1 MIKNFLLVAI
11 RNFLRQR
18 TQSILNVIGL
28 AIGLACSM
36 FVFLYVHD
44 ELTYDTQHPDA
55 DNTYHIISKFKY
67 ENGLEELGGYGA
79 IGWAHYLKENFEGIK
94 SYALISRWGWPFSIY
109 APNKNGE
116 DRILLSEDVSVVSSN
131 YQELFYLDLIEGDKS
146 TIFNE
151 PTDIIISETAAREL
165 FGEESALEKH
175 IQINHPFF
183 FGNKKMDV
191 IVKGVFKNLPYNM
204 QFGRSTKFM
213 LNMELQRQRPPFDT
227 SETNFDDALT
237 ALVWPSVGGSIYIQT
252 DKGVDLKSMSERLKT
267 EVNKAM
273 IAKEY
278 KETLIDISFLKIKD
292 THFSDI
298 PNLIWPDMGG
308 NKQYVYIF
316 ITIGIFIL
324 LISCINYTNL
334 ATARST
340 RRNKEVG
347 MRKALGSSR
356 GQLIFQFLQE
366 SFLITGIAIVVAFM
380 LTIIFLPKFSAF
392 ANKDLAIGDL
402 FEPMSLLTI
411 LLLWVVVSLLSGL
424 YPAFYI
430 SSFNAIKTLKGGAG
444 SVKSGNILRQSLMV
458 TQFATSLTLIIFTWV
473 VIRQMSDMINN
484 DINKTGDQVLSIR
497 YGNSA
502 PVNKLEVLKNELA
515 KDPELANSSYGN
527 HLPRREGFTPLD
539 YEVTLPQKD
548 DKKYRWEMMCVG
560 PGFPKLYGLELV
572 AGKMFE
578 SVPPIDS
585 TGVLV
590 NEEVAR
596 QLSMGIDELIG
607 QTFIIKDEWTNKEKN
622 FTIRGVIKDFKYKSA
637 YKKIDP
643 LVLSVQLDRGN
654 DIIYYVK
661 LPAGKIQE
669 KIEAVEKI
677 WKKVMPEDV
686 GMAYWFVDD
695 EFNRLYYEENALY
708 DLSRVFTVVGIVTT
722 CIGLLGMSMFMAEKR
737 SKEMAIRKVMGASS
751 ANVFS
756 LMMASFFK
764 LMGIACIIGLPAA
777 YFVSDEWLKSFIY
790 KIQLNWMIFAGSL
803 ALILVITI
811 FTISYHSIKLATS
824 NPVDPLKQ
832 E

>member
-11 RNFLRQR
+11 RNFLKQR

-36 FVFLYVHD
+36 FVFLYIHD

-55 DNTYHIISKFKY
+55 DNTYRIISKYKN
-67 ENGLEELGGYGA
+67 ENGIEDVGGFGA
-79 IGWAHYLKENFEGIK
+79 MGWGSYLKENFEGVK
-94 SYALISRWGWPFSIY
+94 CYGMISRWGWPFSIY
-109 APNKNGE
+109 APDKNGE
-116 DRILLSEDVSVVSSN
+116 DRILLTEDVSVVSKS
-131 YQELFYLDLIEGDKS
+131 YPTLFYLDLIEGDKS
-146 TIFNE
+146 NVFNE
-151 PTDIIISETAAREL
+151 PTDIIISETAALEL
-165 FGEESALEKH
+165 FGEESALEKQL
-175 IQINHPFF
+175 QINHPFF
-183 FGNKKMDV
+183 TRNKKMDV
-191 IVKGVFKNLPYNM
+191 VVKGVFKNLPYNM
-204 QFGRSTKFM
+204 QFGRSTKVM
-213 LNMELQRQRPPFDT
+213 LNVELQRSMLQDIKV
-227 SETNFDDALT
+227 NFDEAMT
-237 ALVWPSVGGSIYIQT
+237 SLVWPSVGGNLYIQT
-252 DKGVDLKSMSERLKT
+252 DKETDLKPMAEQLKT
-267 EVNKAM
+267 EINKAM
-273 IAKEY
+273 KAKDY
-278 KETLIDISFLKIKD
+278 KDILVDISFLKITD

-298 PNLIWPDMGG
+298 PNLTWPDMAG

-316 ITIGIFIL
+316 ITIGLFIL

-366 SFLITGIAIVVAFM
+366 SFLLTGIAIVVAFI
-380 LTIIFLPKFSAF
+380 LVIIFLPKFSTF
-392 ANKDLAIGDL
+392 ANKDLIVGDL
-402 FEPMSLLTI
+402 FGPVSLLTI
-411 LLLWVVVSLLSGL
+411 MFLWIMVSLLSGL

-430 SSFNAIKTLKGGAG
+430 SSFNAIKTLKGSAG
-444 SVKSGNILRQSLMV
+444 SGKSGNRLRQSLMV
-458 TQFATSLTLIIFTWV
+458 FQFATSLTLIIFTWV

-484 DINKTGDQVLSIR
+484 DLNKTGDQVLSIR

-502 PVNKLEVLKNELA
+502 PVNKLEVFKNELA
-515 KDPELANSSYGN
+515 KDPDLANSSYGN

-539 YEVTLPQKD
+539 YEVTLPLKD

-578 SVPPIDS
+578 STPPIDS

-596 QLSMGIDELIG
+596 QLTMNVEELIG
-607 QTFIIKDEWTNKEKN
+607 QTFIMKDEWSQKEKN
-622 FTIRGVIKDFKYKSA
+622 FTIKGVIKDFKYKSA

-643 LVLSVQLDRGN
+643 LVLSIQLDRGN

-669 KIEAVEKI
+669 KIASVEMT
-677 WKKVMPEDV
+677 WKKVMPEGV
-686 GMAYWFVDD
+686 GMAHWFVDD

-708 DLSRVFTVVGIVTT
+708 DLSRVFTVLGIITT

-751 ANVFS
+751 ANILT
-756 LMMASFFK
+756 LMMFSFSK
-764 LMGIACIIGLPAA
+764 LMGIACFIGLPAA

-790 KIQLNWMIFAGSL
+790 KIELNWMIFAGSL

-824 NPVDPLKQ
+824 NPVEPLKQ

>member
-11 RNFLRQR
+11 RNFLKQR
-18 TQSILNVIGL
+18 IQSVLNVIGL
-28 AIGLACSM
+28 AIGLACAM

-55 DNTYHIISKFKY
+55 DNTYRIISKYKN
-67 ENGLEELGGYGA
+67 ENGVEDVGGFGA
-79 IGWAHYLKENFEGIK
+79 MGWAHYLKENFGGIK
-94 SYALISRWGWPFSIY
+94 KYAMIERWGWPFSIY
-109 APNKNGE
+109 APTRNGE
-116 DRILLSEDVSVVSSN
+116 DRILLSEDVSIVSKN
-131 YQELFYLDLIEGDKS
+131 YPALFYLDLIEGDKS

-151 PTDIIISETAAREL
+151 PTDIIISETAAHEL
-165 FGEESALEKH
+165 FGAESALEKQ

-183 FGNKKMDV
+183 SSNKKIDV
-191 IVKGVFKNLPYNM
+191 VVKGVFRDLPYNM
-204 QFGRSTKFM
+204 QFGRSTKVM
-213 LNMELQRQRPPFDT
+213 LNVELQRPRFEADKM
-227 SETNFDDALT
+227 NFDDAMT
-237 ALVWPSVGGSIYIQT
+237 ALVWPSVGGNIYIQA
-252 DKGVDLKSMSERLKT
+252 DQEADLKSMAKQLIK

-273 IAKEY
+273 KAKEY
-278 KETLIDISFLKIKD
+278 EGTLIDIVFLKIED
-292 THFSDI
+292 THFSEI
-298 PNLIWPDMGG
+298 PNLTWPDMGG

-356 GQLIFQFLQE
+356 GQLVFQFLQE
-366 SFLITGIAIVVAFM
+366 SFLMTGIAIVAAFI
-380 LTIIFLPKFSAF
+380 LVIAFLPKFSAF
-392 ANKDLAIGDL
+392 ANKDLTIGDL
-402 FEPMSLLTI
+402 FGPVSLLTI
-411 LLLWVVVSLLSGL
+411 MLLWIVVSLLSGL

-430 SSFNAIKTLKGGAG
+430 SSFNAIKTLKGSAG
-444 SVKSGNILRQSLMV
+444 SGKSGNRLRQALMV
-458 TQFATSLTLIIFTWV
+458 FQFATSLTLIIFTWV

-484 DINKTGDQVLSIR
+484 DLNKTGDQVLSIR

-515 KDPELANSSYGN
+515 KDPDLANSSYGN
-527 HLPRREGFTPLD
+527 HLPRRDGFTPLD

-560 PGFPKLYGLELV
+560 PGFPELYGLELV
-572 AGKMFE
+572 TGKMFE

-596 QLSMGIDELIG
+596 QLNTSVDELIG
-607 QTFIIKDEWTNKEKN
+607 QTFIMKDEWNNKEKN
-622 FTIRGVIKDFKYKSA
+622 YTIKGVIKDFKYKSA

-643 LVLSVQLDRGN
+643 LVLSIQMDRGN

-669 KIEAVEKI
+669 KIASVEKT
-677 WKKVMPEDV
+677 WKKVMPEGV
-686 GMAYWFVDD
+686 GMAHWFVDD

-708 DLSRVFTVVGIVTT
+708 DLSRVFTVLGIITT
-722 CIGLLGMSMFMAEKR
+722 CIGLLGMAMFMAEKR

-756 LMMASFFK
+756 LMMVSFFK
-764 LMGIACIIGLPAA
+764 LMGVACIIGLPVA
-777 YFVSDEWLKSFIY
+777 YFVSDGWLKSFIY
-790 KIQLNWMIFAGSL
+790 KIELNWLIFAGSL
-803 ALILVITI
+803 SLILSITI
-811 FTISYHSIKLATS
+811 FTISFHSIKLATS

>member
-11 RNFLRQR
+11 RNFFKQR

-28 AIGLACSM
+28 AIGLACAI

-44 ELTYDTQHPDA
+44 ELTYDTQHPDS
-55 DNTYHIISKFKY
+55 DNTYHIISKYKN
-67 ENGLEELGGYGA
+67 ENGGEDIGGFGA
-79 IGWAHYLKENFEGIK
+79 MGWANYLKENFEGIK
-94 SYALISRWGWPFSIY
+94 SYAMISRWGWPFSLY
-109 APNKNGE
+109 APTQNGE
-116 DRILLSEDVSVVSSN
+116 DRILLSEDVSIVSKN
-131 YQELFYLDLIEGDKS
+131 YPELFYLDLIEGDKS

-151 PTDIIISETAAREL
+151 PTDIIISETAALEL
-165 FGEESALEKH
+165 FGEESALDKQ

-183 FGNKKMDV
+183 FRNTKTDV
-191 IVKGVFKNLPYNM
+191 IVKGVFKDLPYNM
-204 QFGRSTKFM
+204 QFGRSTKVM
-213 LNMELQRQRPPFDT
+213 LNVELQRPMLQAIKI
-227 SETNFDDALT
+227 NFDDAMT
-237 ALVWPSVGGSIYIQT
+237 ALVWPSVGGNLYIQT
-252 DKGVDLKSMSERLKT
+252 DKEVDLKSMAEQLII

-273 IAKEY
+273 KAKEY
-278 KETLIDISFLKIKD
+278 KETLIDIIFLKIRD
-292 THFSDI
+292 SHFSEI
-298 PNLIWPDMGG
+298 PNLTDMGG

-356 GQLIFQFLQE
+356 GQLVFQFLQE
-366 SFLITGIAIVVAFM
+366 SFLLTGIAIVVAFI
-380 LTIIFLPKFSAF
+380 LVIVFLPKFSTF
-392 ANKDLAIGDL
+392 ANKDLAMGDL
-402 FEPMSLLTI
+402 FEPMSLQMI
-411 LLLWVVVSLLSGL
+411 LLLWIVVSLLSGL

-430 SSFNAIKTLKGGAG
+430 SSFNAIKTLKGSAG
-444 SVKSGNILRQSLMV
+444 SGKSGNRLRQSLMV
-458 TQFATSLTLIIFTWV
+458 FQFAASLTLIIFTWV

-484 DINKTGDQVLSIR
+484 DLNKTGDQVLSIR
-497 YGNSA
+497 YGNIA
-502 PVNKLEVLKNELA
+502 PVNKLEVLRNELA
-515 KDPELANSSYGN
+515 KDPDLANSSYGN
-527 HLPRREGFTPLD
+527 HLPRRDGFTPLD
-539 YEVTLPQKD
+539 YEITLPQKD

-560 PGFPKLYGLELV
+560 PGFPKLYGLQLL

-596 QLSMGIDELIG
+596 QLNRGIDELIG
-607 QTFIIKDEWTNKEKN
+607 QTFIMKDEWYNKEKN
-622 FTIRGVIKDFKYKSA
+622 LTIRGVIKDFKYKSA

-643 LVLSVQLDRGN
+643 LVLSVQMDRGN
-654 DIIYYVK
+654 DVIYYVK

-669 KIEAVEKI
+669 KIAAVEKT

-686 GMAYWFVDD
+686 GMAHWFVDD

-708 DLSRVFTVVGIVTT
+708 DLSWVFTVLGIITT

-737 SKEMAIRKVMGASS
+737 GKEMAIRKVMGASS
-751 ANVFS
+751 AKVFS
-756 LMMASFFK
+756 LMAVSFLKLTGLACLIALPLAYYASNRW
-764 LMGIACIIGLPAA
+764 LQG
-777 YFVSDEWLKSFIY
+777 FVY
-790 KIQLNWMIFAGSL
+790 KIELDWVIPVVSL
-803 ALILVITI
+803 LLILMITLITI
-811 FTISYHSIKLATS
+811 SFQSVKIATA
-824 NPVDPLKQ
+824 NPVNSLRQ